1 MTFAQAERADLCDV
15 LDLVGPD
22 APTLCAG
29 WTTHDLAVHLWVRET
44 DPVGAPGILAR
55 PLAGLTERRMAET
68 KERWDY
74 TTLVDKVRKGPAR
87 FSVFAFPGV
96 DEPANTTEY
105 FVHHEDVRRAQD
117 PPGTPRDLGSDVED
131 WIWRR
136 IKLLGRAFFRRTP
149 VGVLLE
155 RSDRTPPEGADPDS
169 VRVSS
174 GTDTVTVVGKP
185 SELLLYANG
194 RHDQADV
201 RLIGEDAAK
210 AALEGANF
218 SV

>member
-1 MTFAQAERADLCDV
+1 MTFAKAERADLCDL

-22 APTLCAG
+22 APTLCDG
-29 WTTHDLAVHLWVRET
+29 WNTHDLAAHLWVRET

-74 TTLVDKVRKGPAR
+74 AALVDKVRKGPAR

-117 PPGTPRDLGSDVED
+117 PPGGPRDLGVDVED
-131 WIWRR
+131 WMWRR
-136 IKLLGRAFFRRTP
+136 MKLLGRAFFRRIP

-155 RSDRTPPEGADPDS
+155 RSDRTPPAGVEPEA
-169 VRVSS
+169 VRVAS
-174 GTDTVTVVGKP
+174 GADTVTLVGKP

-201 RLIGEDAAK
+201 LLIGEE
-210 AALEGANF
+210 AALAALAGADF

>member
-1 MTFAQAERADLCDV
+1 MTFAKSERADLCDL
-15 LDLVGPD
+15 LDAVGPD
-22 APTLCAG
+22 APTLCEG
-29 WTTHDLAVHLWVRET
+29 WNTHDLVAHLWVRET

-74 TTLVDKVRKGPAR
+74 AALVDKVRRGPAR

-105 FVHHEDVRRAQD
+105 FIHHEDVRRAQD
-117 PPGTPRDLGSDVED
+117 PPGAPRDLGHDVED

-136 IKLLGRAFFRRTP
+136 MKLLGRAFFRRAA

-155 RSDRTPPEGADPDS
+155 RSDLPEREGVEVEPLRVASGA
-169 VRVSS
+169 
-174 GTDTVTVVGKP
+174 DTVTLVGKP

-194 RHDQADV
+194 RRGAADV
-201 RLIGEDAAK
+201 RRIGEDAAL
-210 AALEGANF
+210 AALEGTDF